1 MCGWEQVDV
10 SFIKLWNTSASF
22 FSYDP
27 LSPSKCFLTRTLAC
41 YIVLS
46 RLDRRTQWEIRQW
59 HSQTEEDEQ
68 EEHRGRAQS
77 ASVDIN
83 QQWQVRV
90 CQQRLWSRKV
100 PAAQP
105 RSACVPQVSLRVCRQ
120 RSGRPAALL
129 VQLGG
134 GARGG
139 RAAARESASRQRV
152 CRPRIL
158 RGRHPGPKVKTIPPC
173 TALSTHSCT
182 VTILF
187 KGVFWG
193 LFCFQFVYWITVLF
207 IFI

>member
-1 MCGWEQVDV
+1 M
-10 SFIKLWNTSASF
+10 
-22 FSYDP
+22 
-27 LSPSKCFLTRTLAC
+27 
-41 YIVLS
+41 
-46 RLDRRTQWEIRQW
+46 
-59 HSQTEEDEQ
+59 
-68 EEHRGRAQS
+68 
-77 ASVDIN
+77 
-83 QQWQVRV
+83 RV

-129 VQLGG
+129 VQFGG

-187 KGVFWG
+187 KGVFFWG
-193 LFCFQFVYWITVLF
+193 CFAFSLF
-207 IFI
+207 IELQFCLFLYRYRYQYLESRHSSDNVGAAGNVSVCVFVFTSCPSATVHWVFVLPRSK